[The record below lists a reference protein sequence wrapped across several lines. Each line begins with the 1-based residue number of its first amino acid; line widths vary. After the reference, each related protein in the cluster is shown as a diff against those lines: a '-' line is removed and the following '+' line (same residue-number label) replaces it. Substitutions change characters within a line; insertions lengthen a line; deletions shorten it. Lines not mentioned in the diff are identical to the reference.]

1 MHVLLLV
8 DGSHLSVDSE
18 ESCSCCAVDV
28 SGVGLSCCDVEVV
41 ECGMDSTT
49 MLYEY
54 AQEIALAEAGIPDPT
69 VYE

>member
-1 MHVLLLV
+1 MKDALIVI
-8 DGSHLSVDSE
+8 
-18 ESCSCCAVDV
+18 
-28 SGVGLSCCDVEVV
+28 SG
-41 ECGMDSTT
+41 GMDSTT